1 MLDRPQVGPQMDGL
15 LDVVWQAGGTDL
27 LLTAG
32 APPQMRVHGELR
44 SVMMQTGAPSL
55 KDLTPALVRR
65 A

>member
-32 APPQMRVHGELR
+32 APA
-44 SVMMQTGAPSL
+44 SDAGA
-55 KDLTPALVRR
+55 RR
-65 A
+65 AALGAWSSPGSPPATPTPY